1 MNKAFQSLHR
11 RVRAAPFGICGRVK
25 AMLRVRMFGLTLLAT
40 LAILCLCAIGAQ
52 ARWGKDYLPNATV
65 VTQDGK
71 TLQFYDDLIRDK
83 LFVIS
88 FLFTTCKDI
97 CPLATA
103 RLAELQEKLGD
114 SMGRDIFF
122 YSISIDPETDTSER
136 LKQYADAFRAGPG
149 WLFLTGKPEDIH
161 AIRYKLGDRSR
172 VLSEHRNEI
181 LLGNGAT
188 GAWARNNALGD
199 LDSLA
204 LTVRGMDP
212 KWRPQA
218 GLARTDP
225 KALPFDFAS
234 QPGQALYKRL
244 CAGCHTV
251 GGGERAGPDLA
262 GIMGRRDRDWLTSFI
277 SDPEKMR
284 VQKDPI
290 SLDLAVKFKA
300 VRMPAMGVS
309 KADAA
314 DLLSYIAHLETRHPK
329 RSSLLEPLFALTTHK
344 GLRLT
349 PEFVQG
355 QPVAV
360 VFGFTHCPD
369 VCPTTL
375 LDWSNVLAGLGA
387 DADQLKVLF
396 VSVDSERDTPAV
408 LTAYLAPFDPRI
420 VALTGSAAAISS
432 AARAFG
438 AFYEK
443 VAESGGSFTFDH
455 AVKTYFVGREG
466 RLVATAD
473 LRTPEGER
481 RKVLVDLLSQRRR

>member
-1 MNKAFQSLHR
+1 
-11 RVRAAPFGICGRVK
+11 
-25 AMLRVRMFGLTLLAT
+25 MLRIRFFGLAFLAV
-40 LAILCLCAIGAQ
+40 LALSLPGTSGAQ
-52 ARWGKDYLPNATV
+52 ASRWGKNYFPSAEV

-71 TLQFYDDLIRDK
+71 TLQFYDDLIKDK
-83 LFVIS
+83 IFVIS

-122 YSISIDPETDTSER
+122 YSISIDPETDTPER

-188 GAWARNNALGD
+188 GAWARNNVLGD

-212 KWRPQA
+212 KWRPGGGVA
-218 GLARTDP
+218 STDP
-225 KALPFDFAS
+225 KALRFDFAA

-251 GGGERAGPDLA
+251 GRGDRVGPDLA
-262 GIMGRRDRDWLTSFI
+262 GVMALRDRDWLMSYI

-284 VQKDPI
+284 VQKDPVA
-290 SLDLAVKFKA
+290 LALAAKFPA

-309 KADAA
+309 KTDAA
-314 DLLSYIAHLETRHPK
+314 DLLSYIVHLETQHAK
-329 RSSLLEPLFALTTHK
+329 RSGPLEPLLALTTHR
-344 GLRLT
+344 GLRLA
-349 PEFVQG
+349 PEFVKG

-396 VSVDSERDTPAV
+396 VSVDSERDTPEA
-408 LTAYLAPFDPRI
+408 LEAYMASFDPRI
-420 VALTGSAAAISS
+420 VALTGSAAEIAS

-455 AVKTYFVGREG
+455 TVKTYFVG
-466 RLVATAD
+466 
-473 LRTPEGER
+473 
-481 RKVLVDLLSQRRR
+481 S